1 MCNTEN
7 TLYSFLNTTNSLY
20 NFKTEL
26 CYLKVYILLI
36 YIYFQYS
43 FMTQCC
49 LLLLILHHIII
60 NLSIILSLCVKSVV
74 LIVSVIDPM

>member
-1 MCNTEN
+1 MCNTKN